1 MLASQIAPLT
11 EREERNFWRKV
22 SPTGF
27 CWEWTAHKISDGY
40 GGFAVARVG
49 KKYVAHRVSYTL
61 LVGPVAGDLELDH
74 LCRNRA
80 CENPDHLDPVTRA
93 VNLSRIPSPL
103 TGGAGKMPNWVTSG
117 KNITGLCV
125 RGHEYTDENTYT
137 YKDGRTECRIC
148 KKINAAG
155 YRARRKL
162 ALAA

>member
-1 MLASQIAPLT
+1 MLVSQIVPLT
-11 EREERNFWRKV
+11 EREEYNFWRKV
-22 SPTGF
+22 RPTGF

-40 GGFAVARVG
+40 GGFAVSRVG
-49 KKYVAHRVSYTL
+49 KKYVAHRVAYTL

-80 CENPDHLDPVTRA
+80 CVNPDHLDPVTRA
-93 VNLSRIPSPL
+93 VNLSRIPNGAR
-103 TGGAGKMPNWVTSG
+103 GGGKIPPWVTSG
-117 KNITGLCV
+117 KNVTGLCV

-137 YKDGRTECRIC
+137 YRDGRTECRTC
-148 KKINAAG
+148 KKVNAAE